1 MNFFVFG
8 NIKTLRGSISK
19 SAKAEA
25 PPKNPLLGHAAL
37 VWGQACPVGAALGIG
52 KIILKK
58 KTSLLARGMS
68 FLFILGKFNWV
79 DFDSW
84 SHGWGEDNAS

>member
-1 MNFFVFG
+1 MFG

-37 VWGQACPVGAALGIG
+37 VWGRACPVGAALGIG
-52 KIILKK
+52 KNILKK
-58 KTSLLARGMS
+58 DIPACARDV
-68 FLFILGKFNWV
+68 FLIYLGKFNWV

>member
-1 MNFFVFG
+1 MFG

-25 PPKNPLLGHAAL
+25 PPKNPLLSHAVL
-37 VWGQACPVGAALGIG
+37 VWGRACLGGPPWGLG
-52 KIILKK
+52 KSYKK

-68 FLFILGKFNWV
+68 LLFILGKFNWV

>member
-25 PPKNPLLGHAAL
+25 PPKNPLLSHAVL
-37 VWGQACPVGAALGIG
+37 VWGRACLGAAWGLENHI
-52 KIILKK
+52 KK

-68 FLFILGKFNWV
+68 LLFILGKFNWV

-84 SHGWGEDNAS
+84 SHGWGKDNAS